1 MKVSCRQELA
11 AISTRVCDDCHS
23 SCQHQTRN
31 SHKISLGQM
40 TSSLTTTTTIAT
52 TTTTTSVETQQAPTL
67 PNARNGA
74 AVLERSDP
82 VQDDDGYC
90 EIDELRLPTTINNVP
105 QITQATT
112 NTTPELKRQSTIS
125 ADSIPEETEHEIN
138 AELLASSVLCDSELG
153 DVIEVNDTYDGTECG
168 DVNAVE
174 TIGDIRMQLLNTC
187 LESISGGNPM
197 NPVNSLAPAV
207 PCHLLTQ
214 FVATLNSQLSLLLVS
229 SCLLVCFCNSEKY
242 DKFTGI
248 CFLHFFLQPKLNER
262 DIEREKLRKEN
273 QHLREL
279 LNSMH
284 ERERVSSERVRF
296 FRFVCSLVLFP

>member
-1 MKVSCRQELA
+1 MLAAFAQVQSLTETLNDHMKVSCRQELA

-23 SCQHQTRN
+23 SCQHQTRR
-31 SHKISLGQM
+31 SHKTSLGGQI
-40 TSSLTTTTTIAT
+40 TTTTAAAVAI
-52 TTTTTSVETQQAPTL
+52 TTTTSVETQKAPTL

-74 AVLERSDP
+74 AVTERSDP

-105 QITQATT
+105 QVTQSTA

-153 DVIEVNDTYDGTECG
+153 DVIEVNDTYDGTEC
-168 DVNAVE
+168 DVNAME

-187 LESISGGNPM
+187 LESISGGGNQMNHVNPLT
-197 NPVNSLAPAV
+197 PPAV

-229 SCLLVCFCNSEKY
+229 RVF
-242 DKFTGI
+242 F
-248 CFLHFFLQPKLNER
+248 FFLFFCLIQ
-262 DIEREKLRKEN
+262 EN
-273 QHLREL
+273 VYWNL
-279 LNSMH
+279 M
-284 ERERVSSERVRF
+284 F
-296 FRFVCSLVLFP
+296 ILFLSQK